1 MIVVG
6 YLKRAC
12 VNLLSRIQ
20 ANELPPQAQPKLR
33 EVFHVK
39 KTGQRRVDQI

>member
-6 YLKRAC
+6 YLKRAFI
-12 VNLLSRIQ
+12 NLFPRIK

-33 EVFHVK
+33 EVIHVK
-39 KTGQRRVDQI
+39 KTDRRRVDQC

>member
-12 VNLLSRIQ
+12 VNLLPRIK
-20 ANELPPQAQPKLR
+20 ANELPPQAQSKLR
-33 EVFHVK
+33 EVIHVK